1 MDAMTTTRPYTVLK
15 IRKTIPAIQSPP
27 MRLSEISDTL
37 NDLAKEQD
45 SVSIGRV
52 IEKLGSRGYAPFLI
66 VPAALEISPVGGL
79 PGVPTL
85 LAFIVALVAGQ
96 MLIGRSHLWL
106 PGFLRKRSLGSSKL
120 SKSLD
125 KIEPVITRM
134 DKWFSQERL
143 STLTHSPVTNV
154 AALACILLALT
165 VPPLEFIPFASTAPM
180 AAIAMIGIALLVH
193 DGWLMLAALTISVL
207 SFTTVGILL
216 G

>member
-1 MDAMTTTRPYTVLK
+1 
-15 IRKTIPAIQSPP
+15 
-27 MRLSEISDTL
+27 MRLSEISEAL
-37 NDLAKEQD
+37 IDLANEQD
-45 SVSIGRV
+45 SVSVGGV

-85 LAFIVALVAGQ
+85 LASIVTLVATQ
-96 MLIGRSHLWL
+96 MMMGRNHLWL
-106 PGFLRKRSLGSSKL
+106 PEFLRKRSLGSRRLTKAL
-120 SKSLD
+120 Q
-125 KIEPVITRM
+125 KIDPVVNRM
-134 DKWFSQERL
+134 DQWFSRERL
-143 STLTHSPVTNV
+143 SSLTHSPATNI
-154 AALACILLALT
+154 AAAACILLALT

-193 DGWLMLAALTISVL
+193 DGWLMLAALTLSLL

>member
-1 MDAMTTTRPYTVLK
+1 MTPT
-15 IRKTIPAIQSPP
+15 AP

-37 NDLAKEQD
+37 TDLAREQD

-79 PGVPTL
+79 PGVPTI

-96 MLIGRSHLWL
+96 MLMGRNHLWL
-106 PGFLRKRSLGSSKL
+106 PGFLRNRSLGSSRLCGALEKL
-120 SKSLD
+120 EPIIRKLD
-125 KIEPVITRM
+125 N
-134 DKWFSQERL
+134 WFSRERL
-143 STLTHSPVTNV
+143 SALTQSPATNI
-154 AALACILLALT
+154 AALACLLLALT

-180 AAIAMIGIALLVH
+180 AAIALIGIALLVH
-193 DGWLMLAALTISVL
+193 DGWLMLAALTASVL
-207 SFTTVGILL
+207 SLTTLGFIL